1 MSLTEA
7 GHRLLEDAQAM
18 LMLAN
23 EAAQRL
29 HEDQAVLRGHL
40 RLFATI
46 DSGQF
51 ATTRLIARFLQA
63 NPGVMAELGYTNRPL
78 QMIQEGYDAGVIAGS
93 ITDESV
99 IARPAFKVVRYLV
112 AAPGLIEKHPA
123 VKEPTNLKSWPWIAL
138 AGAQFGG
145 SEEVTLSA
153 PKRAEQTLRIA
164 PVLISEG
171 VTSLREAA
179 RAGIGVGVLPDWL
192 VREDLSRGDLSGC
205 FRNGTRG
212 SSRSTSSTRRK
223 LPTRVRAFVDFAV
236 TYLTTEMHAAD

>member
-1 MSLTEA
+1 M
-7 GHRLLEDAQAM
+7 
-18 LMLAN
+18 
-23 EAAQRL
+23 
-29 HEDQAVLRGHL
+29 LRGHL

-63 NPGVMAELGYTNRPL
+63 NPGVTAELGYTNRPL

-99 IARPAFKVVRYLV
+99 IARPAFKMVRYLV
-112 AAPGLIEKHPA
+112 AAPGLIEKYPA
-123 VKEPTNLKSWPWIAL
+123 VKEPANLKSWPWIAL

-164 PVLISEG
+164 PVADFG
-171 VTSLREAA
+171 
-179 RAGIGVGVLPDWL
+179 
-192 VREDLSRGDLSGC
+192 
-205 FRNGTRG
+205 RNHESARG
-212 SSRSTSSTRRK
+212 SAGGRRRGGVSGSASAEDHVAGRRPGATAMERARSS
-223 LPTRVRAFVDFAV
+223 
-236 TYLTTEMHAAD
+236 